1 MDFSCFFESKKLIQ
15 ISIQINMTR
24 FDKPIALP
32 TKYGSVIR
40 RTKVYNF
47 DVKKATPG
55 RKPRTSLF
63 IFQNADFQTYI
74 KEKP

>member
-47 DVKKATPG
+47 DVKKSDARAQTPNIA
-55 RKPRTSLF
+55 F
-63 IFQNADFQTYI
+63 YI
-74 KEKP
+74 SKR